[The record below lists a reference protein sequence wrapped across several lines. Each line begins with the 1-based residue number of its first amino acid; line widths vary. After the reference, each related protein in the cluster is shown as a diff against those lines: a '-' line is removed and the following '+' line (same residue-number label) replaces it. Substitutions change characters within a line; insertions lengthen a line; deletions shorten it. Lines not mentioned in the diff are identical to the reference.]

1 MLQPHDNTAPNHPN
15 QQPQTWSAATL
26 KALAQASALGIPVAL
41 SYPTRND
48 GGRR

>member
-1 MLQPHDNTAPNHPN
+1 MLQAHNNAPPNHAN

-26 KALAQASALGIPVAL
+26 KALAQASALGIPVGL
-41 SYPTRND
+41 SFPPRNE